1 MVSSSL
7 QVRLRSVGSLMLL
20 SPIPF
25 VCLLVVLWRKWR
37 GRASVGA
44 FCASFLPSFEW
55 WLFLVTGLGIT
66 VLDGGART
74 GLSALMAV
82 LILLARERRWL
93 CVPRWMQVVGVLIVL
108 GWVGGAAY
116 FQLRAGQDL
125 NACLARYREDP
136 QGITWRTRTP
146 AGVFSRSVW
155 LQRYNNENS
164 RPFML
169 NEGHRYPLS
178 VFAPWLYNA
187 LYVNPAEYFA
197 VAEQVPGTPC
207 YSTPK
212 APHVLVAKGDVR
224 PSEEACA
231 LMEAQLK
238 KLENINARPKY
249 VPGRLDVW
257 FPLGDDSNQLL
268 PYGRIVFTAKDGN
281 TYTLFSKEKPL
292 RWR

>member
-1 MVSSSL
+1 
-7 QVRLRSVGSLMLL
+7 
-20 SPIPF
+20 
-25 VCLLVVLWRKWR
+25 
-37 GRASVGA
+37 
-44 FCASFLPSFEW
+44 
-55 WLFLVTGLGIT
+55 
-66 VLDGGART
+66 
-74 GLSALMAV
+74 
-82 LILLARERRWL
+82 
-93 CVPRWMQVVGVLIVL
+93 
-108 GWVGGAAY
+108 
-116 FQLRAGQDL
+116 
-125 NACLARYREDP
+125 
-136 QGITWRTRTP
+136 
-146 AGVFSRSVW
+146 
-155 LQRYNNENS
+155 
-164 RPFML
+164 ML

-224 PSEEACA
+224 PSAEACA

-238 KLENINARPKY
+238 KLANINARPKY

-281 TYTLFSKEKPL
+281 TYTLFSKGKPL